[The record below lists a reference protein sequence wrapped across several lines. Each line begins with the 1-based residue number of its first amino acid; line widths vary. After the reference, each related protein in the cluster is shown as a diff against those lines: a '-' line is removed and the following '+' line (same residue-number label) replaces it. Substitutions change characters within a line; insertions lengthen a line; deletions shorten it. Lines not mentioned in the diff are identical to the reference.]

1 MLLSRHAEVKNELD
15 DLSGKLKL
23 ISTKRVTKNL
33 IDKYSIPNGGNIN
46 TFRNTF
52 VILKIL
58 LIFLHG
64 YLKEC

>member
-23 ISTKRVTKNL
+23 ISTKRVRKNL

-46 TFRNTF
+46 TFGNTF

>member
-1 MLLSRHAEVKNELD
+1 MLLSKHAEVKNELD

-23 ISTKRVTKNL
+23 ISTKRVRKNL
-33 IDKYSIPNGGNIN
+33 IDKYSISNGGNIN